1 MTTELDAG
9 INAPTEEEKNT
20 TTEGTN
26 SEELETTE
34 EEVETN
40 TESEEEIDKDS
51 ARRRKNAEKAKK
63 MLAEKNEAIKRIEI
77 LEQENA
83 VAKLKLKFWDFDE
96 AKLLEIKSQHP
107 TLSYEDALKLA
118 WWWQPLENQ
127 WTFAW
132 IIWMQQKDTDSWTI
146 TYEQL
151 RKMSAAEYNSK
162 YEQIQAGK
170 LKIVKG

>member
-1 MTTELDAG
+1 MTTQLDAG
-9 INAPTEEEKNT
+9 INAPQEEENT
-20 TTEGTN
+20 TTEGIN

-40 TESEEEIDKDS
+40 TESEEDIDKDA

-83 VAKLKLKFWDFDE
+83 IAKLKLKFWDFDE
-96 AKLLEIKSQHP
+96 AKLIEIKSKHT

-132 IIWMQQKDTDSWTI
+132 IVWMENRNTDSWTI
-146 TYEQL
+146 TYAEL
-151 RKMSAAEYNSK
+151 RKLPTAEYNAK
-162 YEQIQAGK
+162 FDLIQSGK
-170 LKIVKG
+170 LKVKKG